1 MNSNSSDKSHD
12 NSAMDYY
19 FPPSTRIDEG
29 FKDIAL
35 ASLLSLGVI
44 GAGALNNLFAKSSVK
59 PTAELV
65 KKIPVKVYVVK
76 SGDTLSGIA
85 DKSNVSLN
93 AILKANSQI
102 KDPNTIKIGDNII
115 IPIDEKGKI
124 ANIKSVEDKP
134 TKSVSSESGQSA
146 ISDSNFIDYMKFVE
160 NGIRSGYDKNKKLWF
175 PHKSVEGGL
184 DTIAYG
190 HKLKKGENFSSG
202 ITERDAIK
210 LLLSDLR
217 TAESVSKRDIK
228 SIYTSAKK
236 DGKLKSSARFDYDQ
250 LSVKEKQMCLDFAY
264 NLGSLRKFPTFFTAL
279 LNKDIDTMKREY
291 KRYFDKTPLVQ
302 RNDKFFDMF
311 LKSYESSS

>member
-1 MNSNSSDKSHD
+1 MSLNSSDKLYD
-12 NSAMDYY
+12 ANAADYY
-19 FPPSTRIDEG
+19 IPPSTLIDEG

-44 GAGALNNLFAKSSVK
+44 GTGALNNLFAKSSVK

-85 DKSNVSLN
+85 NKSNVSLN

-102 KDPNTIKIGDNII
+102 KDPNNIKIGDNII

-124 ANIKSVEDKP
+124 ANIKSAEDKP
-134 TKSVSSESGQSA
+134 STQISSGSGQSA

-160 NGIRSGYDKNKKLWF
+160 NGIRSGYNKNKKLWF

-184 DTIAYG
+184 DTLAYG

-210 LLLSDLR
+210 LLLNDLR
-217 TAESVSKRDIK
+217 IAENTSKRDIQ

-236 DGKLKSSARFDYDQ
+236 DGKLKSNARSNYDQ

-291 KRYFDKTPLVQ
+291 KRYSGGRPLIQ
-302 RNDKFFDMF
+302 RNDQFFDMF

>member
-1 MNSNSSDKSHD
+1 MKSNSSIKSSD
-12 NSAMDYY
+12 VNSYY
-19 FPPSTRIDEG
+19 IPPSTIINEG

-44 GAGALNNLFAKSSVK
+44 GVSGLNRLFAKSSVK
-59 PTAELV
+59 PTVELV

-85 DKSNVSLN
+85 NKSNVSLN

-102 KDPNTIKIGDNII
+102 KDPNNIKIGDNII
-115 IPIDEKGKI
+115 IPIDENGKI
-124 ANIKSVEDKP
+124 ANIKSTEDK
-134 TKSVSSESGQSA
+134 SSTSGSGQSA

-160 NGIRSGYDKNKKLWF
+160 NGIRSGYNKNKKLWF

-184 DTIAYG
+184 DTLAYG
-190 HKLKKGENFSSG
+190 HKLKKGEDFSSG

-217 TAESVSKRDIK
+217 TAESTSKRDIL

-236 DGKLKSSARFDYDQ
+236 DGNLKSNARSDYDQ
-250 LSVKEKQMCLDFAY
+250 LSVKEKQMCIDFAY

-279 LNKDIDTMKREY
+279 LNKDINKMKLEY
-291 KRYFDKTPLVQ
+291 KRYSDGRPLIQ
-302 RNDKFFDMF
+302 RNDQFFDMF